1 MSSDPRNFFNCI
13 VFSKLREAVQ
23 LGQAAIRGTPVARF
37 HQGGGFRPGA
47 VILSWRRVGGN
58 LLLHAGSICRGA
70 GGPTPRTTLDL
81 YFLTKEPILVLKTHF
96 GIGVCHARIAPFA
109 RILALRS

>member
-37 HQGGGFRPGA
+37 HQGGGFQPGRPELNSSMCA
-47 VILSWRRVGGN
+47 F
-58 LLLHAGSICRGA
+58 
-70 GGPTPRTTLDL
+70 
-81 YFLTKEPILVLKTHF
+81 FLITSLITNP
-96 GIGVCHARIAPFA
+96 
-109 RILALRS
+109 